1 MSDAVTEPKPRTHR
15 WLGPAGWIA
24 ASMVV
29 LARFAVEPI
38 RDLPHFDEKGMD
50 AYSAVETYNLR
61 KVDAPFETGIF
72 GSSVCVWGIIPELVA
87 EGMGRQPETF
97 RKLATEGG
105 TSFDVWNMVRRNP
118 EKFDAMRLALLELNP
133 RMLNENLEADPRL
146 YIDISQHATHSEVMM
161 LRHREQRLFFI
172 GDEILPLHSFRRP
185 LRTLALNIIDP
196 APGADYFP
204 YADSRVQPFHDWH
217 VPDPESAVFHLRHPI
232 SAETAA
238 KRIAFHW
245 RPSKLLDHF
254 LREFLAWTRERKIE
268 VIVFQTPIHPE
279 VVDLIMSNAET
290 RAGYESYKRY
300 LETLG
305 IPSGHFFRTLKIT
318 DCGIPEKG
326 LRDHTHLNE
335 LGARIYSRLLGKAAR
350 VILSEKSAEGKELKP

>member
-1 MSDAVTEPKPRTHR
+1 MSDAVTPSKSPFSR

-24 ASMVV
+24 AGIVV
-29 LARFAVEPI
+29 ISRVAVEPI

-50 AYSAVETYNLR
+50 AYSAVETYRLR

-72 GSSVCVWGIIPELVA
+72 GSSVCVWGIIPERVA
-87 EGMGRQPETF
+87 QGMGRRPETF

-105 TSFDVWNMVRRNP
+105 TSFDIWNMVRRNGGR
-118 EKFDAMRLALLELNP
+118 FDSMRLALVELNP

-146 YIDISQHATHSEVMM
+146 HIDISQHATHAEVMM
-161 LRHREQRLFFI
+161 LRHRKERLFFI

-185 LRTLALNIIDP
+185 LRTLMLNIADP
-196 APGADYFP
+196 GPGADYFP
-204 YADSRVQPFHDWH
+204 YSASRVEPFHDWH
-217 VPDPESAVFHLRHPI
+217 VPDPDSAVFHLRHPI
-232 SAETAA
+232 EPATAA

-245 RPSKLLDHF
+245 RPSKLLDHS
-254 LREFLAWTRERKIE
+254 LREFLAWTRQRKIE

-279 VVDLIMSNAET
+279 VADLILGNPET
-290 RAGYESYKRY
+290 RAGYESYLRY

-305 IPSGHFFRTLKIT
+305 LPAGRFFRTFKVG
-318 DCGIPEKG
+318 DCGIPDKG

-335 LGARIYSRLLGKAAR
+335 LGAQIYSRLLGEAAR
-350 VILSEKSAEGKELKP
+350 LILKEEEAGNSR